1 MTAHRLTSRLGPP
14 DEPVHR
20 RGRVLRESHCRNTVV
35 LAATTLSNAALGY
48 GFWVVVTATAPAAQV
63 GETTTVVSLMAAA
76 ALVADGGA
84 STTAVQYMATA
95 TRQGERAR
103 FQRHLCSIVAAAAVL
118 TSGGGLTI
126 IGWMAGWRAD
136 LRTIVFAA
144 VVTAAV
150 TALALG
156 RLADSMATAD
166 RNGGLV
172 LRRNL
177 WFATVKLILV
187 GTLLIHENVM
197 AVIVGSWAFAS
208 VSTTTVFLSRQLGGK
223 RTIEGA
229 SSEVADSLPVSVLV
243 RRTHHRR
250 ASRGQPGSP
259 GHSAVRPT
267 QLRKRKSSNSQSAR
281 VTSLPTLRASLV
293 HHLGNIA
300 GELPMYLLPVV
311 VQQRSGAT
319 EAGAYFI
326 TSMVAV
332 SFFTVS
338 SSLSTSLFAELS
350 HDPGRQ
356 SELIRRSTRVLA
368 PTLTMVIVA
377 VAVIG
382 DNVLEFFGTAITDDA
397 PLLLLILA
405 FSAIPDAVTNLAVAR
420 WRAMGDGSRSAILS
434 VFMGGGAVVLAWYL
448 VPALG
453 ILGAGCAW
461 LAAQLGGAVAV
472 AVVQLRDRS
481 ADRDRHSRCSE

>member
-250 ASRGQPGSP
+250 ASR
-259 GHSAVRPT
+259 T
-267 QLRKRKSSNSQSAR
+267 
-281 VTSLPTLRASLV
+281 
-293 HHLGNIA
+293 A
-300 GELPMYLLPVV
+300 G
-311 VQQRSGAT
+311 
-319 EAGAYFI
+319 
-326 TSMVAV
+326 
-332 SFFTVS
+332 
-338 SSLSTSLFAELS
+338 
-350 HDPGRQ
+350 
-356 SELIRRSTRVLA
+356 
-368 PTLTMVIVA
+368 LT
-377 VAVIG
+377 G
-382 DNVLEFFGTAITDDA
+382 
-397 PLLLLILA
+397 P
-405 FSAIPDAVTNLAVAR
+405 
-420 WRAMGDGSRSAILS
+420 
-434 VFMGGGAVVLAWYL
+434 
-448 VPALG
+448 
-453 ILGAGCAW
+453 
-461 LAAQLGGAVAV
+461 LGGAPDPTSQAEVLELAIHRV
-472 AVVQLRDRS
+472 SRAFQPFVRRWCTTWATSRANFRCTCCQSSSSNARVRRRLARTSSLRWLRCRS
-481 ADRDRHSRCSE
+481 SRSHRRFPRACSLSSVTTPVDNRNSSAGPLGSWPRRSRW